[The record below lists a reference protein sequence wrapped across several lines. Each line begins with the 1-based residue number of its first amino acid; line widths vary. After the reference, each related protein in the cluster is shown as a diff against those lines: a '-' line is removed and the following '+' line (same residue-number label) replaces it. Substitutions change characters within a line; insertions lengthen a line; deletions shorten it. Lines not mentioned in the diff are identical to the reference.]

1 MVNRSVFIRHIYAL
15 ASVVMVAITCPA
27 ENQNMPGTRFEIKEN
42 THTQMHAIVLHS
54 VVPVRLEPR
63 EGAEQETQLLFGEVC
78 QITETL
84 PRWYK
89 IRNEA
94 DGEEG
99 YVDAIMITPMSDEEY
114 TAHSAA
120 LSSGRARVKMP
131 MTYAV
136 SENNQQT
143 IPLTLGTRLPNYTN
157 GQFEVLGV
165 TFRIDSASVAEQ
177 PLPLNA
183 NTLMQVTRFLLNTP
197 YLWGGKNALGL
208 DCSGLTQTV
217 MSLFGTDLPRNASQ
231 QAKCG
236 TEVKQ
241 LKDAQAGD
249 LVFFD
254 HADPNCEGTLPHN
267 CTNNTRIIHVG
278 LLLDA
283 ERVLHCSGRVK
294 IERID
299 ERGIWSAE
307 RQAYSH
313 HLAAIRRL

>member
-1 MVNRSVFIRHIYAL
+1 MVIGSTLLVSMY
-15 ASVVMVAITCPA
+15 
-27 ENQNMPGTRFEIKEN
+27 
-42 THTQMHAIVLHS
+42 AIVLHS

-99 YVDAIMITPMSDEEY
+99 YVDAIMVTPLSDEEHTSY
-114 TAHSAA
+114 AA
-120 LSSGRARVKMP
+120 SWTSSTARVKLP

-143 IPLTLGTRLPNYTN
+143 IPLTLGTRLPNYKD

-165 TFRIDSASVAEQ
+165 SFRIDSAAVGEQ
-177 PLPLNA
+177 PLSLNQT
-183 NTLMQVTRFLLNTP
+183 TLMQVMRFLLNTP
-197 YLWGGKNALGL
+197 YLWGGKNAMGL
-208 DCSGLTQTV
+208 DCSGMTQTV
-217 MSLFGTDLPRNASQ
+217 MSLFGINLPRNASQ
-231 QAKCG
+231 QATCG
-236 TEVKQ
+236 EEVKS
-241 LKDAQAGD
+241 LSEAKAGD

-254 HADPNCEGTLPHN
+254 HADPDCDGSLPHN
-267 CTNNTRIIHVG
+267 CTGDTRITHVG
-278 LLLDA
+278 LLLDSG
-283 ERVLHCSGRVK
+283 RVIHCSGRVK

-299 ERGIWSAE
+299 ARGIASTE
-307 RQAYSH
+307 RQGYTH
-313 HLAAIRRL
+313 HLAAIRRM